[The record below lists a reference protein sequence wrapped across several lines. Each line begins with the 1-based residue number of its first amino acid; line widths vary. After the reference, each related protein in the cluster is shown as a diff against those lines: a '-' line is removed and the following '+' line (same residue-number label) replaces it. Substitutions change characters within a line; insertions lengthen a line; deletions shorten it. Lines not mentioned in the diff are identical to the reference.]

1 MGTSLVFILA
11 CVTAHLSLQPS
22 VAFSPIQPLP
32 SANNI
37 NRIPP
42 NNGQTNNQSSRT
54 GPSSLQSVQERSS
67 TTVGQEATLSRLS
80 SAETIFEEFATF
92 LETKQSE
99 IIAQI
104 EQKDASGAKFCRDT
118 WGIFAQNNDRN
129 DEDDDENAGTAMKL
143 SGGITRVIQ
152 GGDVV
157 EKGACSLTLLRG
169 GKLTAERA
177 AAIRGRQQG
186 TDEAQQIKEG
196 DEYYAAALSMVLH
209 TRSPMVPT
217 FRSDVRIFMVNP
229 SADGGDRNAR
239 AGTLAWFG
247 GGADLTPY
255 YLFDEDIT
263 FFHQKMKHLC
273 EAHSSV
279 DRDSH
284 KIDYDEM
291 KKACD
296 DYFYL
301 PARSE
306 HRGVGGIFF
315 DDMPASDD
323 SLSFVYDVVDSWMP
337 SWFPIIDKRQSLA
350 YTEQQRNWQLLR
362 RGRYLEFN
370 LLYDRG
376 VKFGLANANPR
387 VEGVMVSAPPLI
399 AWEYNHEIQEG
410 SEEARLME
418 ILKNPIDWIK

>member
-1 MGTSLVFILA
+1 MFNNALTCFVALQLLFQAST
-11 CVTAHLSLQPS
+11 VTAFTPLNAQNARSPQNKHYVTSASKSQLQGSS
-22 VAFSPIQPLP
+22 VAVE
-32 SANNI
+32 
-37 NRIPP
+37 
-42 NNGQTNNQSSRT
+42 
-54 GPSSLQSVQERSS
+54 SL
-67 TTVGQEATLSRLS
+67 
-80 SAETIFEEFATF
+80 FEDFASF
-92 LETKQSE
+92 LETKQNE

-104 EQKDASGAKFCRDT
+104 EEMDRSGATFCRDT
-118 WGIFAQNNDRN
+118 WGVFQQNNDQASQGSNSSKR
-129 DEDDDENAGTAMKL
+129 

-152 GGDVV
+152 GGHVV

-177 AAIRGRQQG
+177 TAIRGRQQS
-186 TDEAQQIKEG
+186 DEAQKITEG

-229 SADGGDRNAR
+229 SQSTSGQ
-239 AGTLAWFG
+239 LVAWFG

-263 FFHQKMKHLC
+263 YFHQNMKSLC
-273 EAHSSV
+273 DKHSRN
-279 DRDSH
+279 DGELGEH
-284 KIDYDEM
+284 INYEIM
-291 KKACD
+291 KQACD
-296 DYFYL
+296 EYFYL

-315 DDMPASDD
+315 DDMPACTD
-323 SLSFVYDVVDSWMP
+323 SLSFVQDVVESWMP
-337 SWFPIIDKRQSLA
+337 SWFPIIEKRQPLD

-399 AWEYNHEIQEG
+399 AFEYNHEIEDG
-410 SEEARLME
+410 SEEARIMD
-418 ILKNPIDWIK
+418 ILKNPIDWVK

>member
-1 MGTSLVFILA
+1 MNRVGVQIQQT
-11 CVTAHLSLQPS
+11 TA
-22 VAFSPIQPLP
+22 A
-32 SANNI
+32 
-37 NRIPP
+37 
-42 NNGQTNNQSSRT
+42 
-54 GPSSLQSVQERSS
+54 
-67 TTVGQEATLSRLS
+67 TVEADTD
-80 SAETIFEEFATF
+80 ATADIIFEEFAIF
-92 LETKQSE
+92 LEQKQSE

-104 EQKDASGAKFCRDT
+104 EAKEKEVASSSLSEGAKFCRDT
-118 WGIFAQNNDRN
+118 WGIFSQQQEDQDSDSIGDRS
-129 DEDDDENAGTAMKL
+129 ALSSGSSGG

-152 GGDVV
+152 GGKIV

-177 AAIRGRQQG
+177 AAIRGRQQKQQN
-186 TDEAQQIKEG
+186 EVAQQIQEG

-229 SADGGDRNAR
+229 RNTGIGGS
-239 AGTLAWFG
+239 TLAWFG

-263 FFHQKMKHLC
+263 FFHNQMKTLC
-273 EAHSSV
+273 DTHSNGSNN
-279 DRDSH
+279 DREKVGEHDIINYEH
-284 KIDYDEM
+284 M
-291 KKACD
+291 KKECD
-296 DYFYL
+296 SYFYL

-315 DDMPASDD
+315 DDIPASSD
-323 SLSFVYDVVDSWMP
+323 SFSFVRDVVDSWMP
-337 SWFPIIDKRQSLA
+337 SWFPIIDKRQSMD

-399 AWEYNHEIQEG
+399 AWEYNHEIEEG

-418 ILKNPIDWIK
+418 ILKNPIDWVK